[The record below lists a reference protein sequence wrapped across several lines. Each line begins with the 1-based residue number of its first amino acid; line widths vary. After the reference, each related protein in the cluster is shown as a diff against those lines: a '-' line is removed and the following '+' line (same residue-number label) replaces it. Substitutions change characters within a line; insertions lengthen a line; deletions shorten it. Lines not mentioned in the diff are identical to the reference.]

1 VLSFP
6 DWTFLFQI
14 VVFLGLWI
22 FLRRFL
28 FEPNFSVLES
38 RKQRSAGALQ
48 EASKVKAEAEIL
60 GEQYQLRLTATRTE
74 SAQQADAIY
83 REAEAQ
89 AQSLIDTAR
98 ADAAQI
104 VSQMQSALQKEL
116 EETRHT
122 LEERAPEFSREIAQ
136 KLLGRS
142 LTQL

>member
-1 VLSFP
+1 MSL
-6 DWTFLFQI
+6 
-14 VVFLGLWI
+14 
-22 FLRRFL
+22 
-28 FEPNFSVLES
+28 
-38 RKQRSAGALQ
+38 
-48 EASKVKAEAEIL
+48 
-60 GEQYQLRLTATRTE
+60 
-74 SAQQADAIY
+74 
-83 REAEAQ
+83 EAEAQ

-122 LEERAPEFSREIAQ
+122 LEERSPEFSREIAQ